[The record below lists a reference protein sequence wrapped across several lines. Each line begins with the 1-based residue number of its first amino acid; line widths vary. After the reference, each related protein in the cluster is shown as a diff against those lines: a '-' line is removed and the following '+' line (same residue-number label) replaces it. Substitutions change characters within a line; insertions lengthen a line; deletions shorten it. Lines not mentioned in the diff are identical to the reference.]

1 MFKRFISYYK
11 PHKKIFILDM
21 LASFTVSF
29 IGIVYPIVT
38 RTMLNDLIP
47 NKKFKMIFIFGT
59 ALLTLY
65 FIRMLLNFFIQYQGH
80 IMGVKMQAQ
89 MRHDMFTHLEKLPY
103 SFYDN
108 HETGKLMS
116 RMTW

>member
-1 MFKRFISYYK
+1 
-11 PHKKIFILDM
+11 M

-103 SFYDN
+103 EVLLF
-108 HETGKLMS
+108 
-116 RMTW
+116 MTLL

>member
-11 PHKKIFILDM
+11 PHKKIFALDM
-21 LASFTVSF
+21 SAAFLVSF

-59 ALLTLY
+59 VLLTLY

-80 IMGVKMQAQ
+80 VMGVKNAG
-89 MRHDMFTHLEKLPY
+89 
-103 SFYDN
+103 SN
-108 HETGKLMS
+108 ETRYVHS
-116 RMTW
+116 S